1 MTVIHAPFRPETRL
15 QVERVAC
22 THCGSNVAQ
31 RLFTEQY
38 QLAGKSI
45 DLGINRCRRCE
56 LIYVSP
62 RLTPEATRLVYELD
76 AADTIS
82 HNYCWDGD
90 ASESRFDG
98 LLDRLT
104 KLGSNGRLLD
114 VGCGGGHFLRA
125 AKRRGIWDVIGLEP
139 IEKAAIQAARYAGCD
154 VRKTTV
160 DDAEFPAAS
169 FDVISLLGVLEH
181 VHEPLAVL
189 RSARSLLRADG
200 LLAIYVPNYLYLRL
214 KDTGLVCYARTRH
227 WSRLHPQEH
236 LHQFT
241 PRTLAQVLR
250 TSGFEVLQVDVGRP
264 FASRHQSKQ
273 LAKQAAYAATC
284 GLKALTGV
292 HLGGLEVIARPS
304 QVA

>member
-1 MTVIHAPFRPETRL
+1 MTAILAPSRPEIRL

-22 THCGSNVAQ
+22 TLCGSTTAK

-38 QLAGKSI
+38 QLAGESI
-45 DLGINRCRRCE
+45 DLGINRCLSCN
-56 LIYVSP
+56 LVYVSP
-62 RLTPEATRLVYELD
+62 RLTPEATRLVYEFD
-76 AADTIS
+76 TADTIS

-104 KLGSNGRLLD
+104 NLGSKGRLLD

-125 AKRRGIWDVIGLEP
+125 AKRRGHWDVIGLEP
-139 IEKAAIQAARYAGCD
+139 IENAAVQAARYAGCE
-154 VRKTTV
+154 VRNSTL
-160 DDAEFPAAS
+160 DEAEFPVAS
-169 FDVISLLGVLEH
+169 FDVIGLLGVLEH

-189 RSARSLLRADG
+189 RSARSLLSTDG
-200 LLAIYVPNYLYLRL
+200 YLAIYVPNYHYLRL
-214 KDTGLVCYARTRH
+214 KDTGPVCYARTRH

-241 PRTLAQVLR
+241 PHTLAKVL
-250 TSGFEVLQVDVGRP
+250 TMSGFEVLRIDVGRP
-264 FASRHQSKQ
+264 FASRQPSKH
-273 LAKQAAYAATC
+273 LAKQAAYAATR

-304 QVA
+304 QDA